1 MKRVSWVVMTAVLL
15 GALVAGSAGDGEPRT
30 NAERVRAIGETI
42 KCPTCRSQ
50 SVAESDAPAAKGIR
64 LEIARRVDAG
74 QTDAEIR
81 DYIAGQAGEDLL
93 LTPSRRGLTG
103 LVWGLPVAALVL
115 AVAGLAAAFSR
126 WRAHA
131 PTAATSEDVALVEQ
145 ALGKR

>member
-1 MKRVSWVVMTAVLL
+1 MKRVSWVVMAAVLL
-15 GALVAGSAGDGEPRT
+15 GALVAGASTDSGPRT

-81 DYIAGQAGEDLL
+81 DYISGQFGEDLL
-93 LTPSRRGLTG
+93 LTPSRSGLTG

-115 AVAGLAAAFSR
+115 ALAGLAVAFAR
-126 WRAHA
+126 WRTHA
-131 PTAATSEDVALVEQ
+131 PAPASQEDVALVEQ
-145 ALGKR
+145 ALGRR

>member
-1 MKRVSWVVMTAVLL
+1 MKRLSWVVMAAVLL
-15 GALVAGSAGDGEPRT
+15 GALVAGASSDSGPGT

-74 QTDAEIR
+74 QTDAQIR
-81 DYIAGQAGEDLL
+81 DYISGQFGEDLL
-93 LTPSRRGLTG
+93 LTPSRSGLTG

-115 AVAGLAAAFSR
+115 ALAGLAAAFSR
-126 WRAHA
+126 WRTRA
-131 PTAATSEDVALVEQ
+131 PVAASAEDVALVEQ
-145 ALGKR
+145 ALGQR